1 MPAAVPAFR
10 GRTALTITEPA
21 DTRILVVED
30 DDATRYVLVDVIRA
44 FGVRVHTARDGQEA
58 LELLPSARHLR
69 MPRVDGIDFVKRLRR
84 LASFHRTPTVAVTS
98 LMLPGDMAA
107 TREAGFDGHLLKPI
121 TRDMIGRVLRRAVSE
136 RPPPPNA

>member
-1 MPAAVPAFR
+1 MDVTP
-10 GRTALTITEPA
+10 TTEPA
-21 DTRILVVED
+21 NTRILVVEED
-30 DDATRYVLVDVIRA
+30 EATRYLLVAMIRT

-58 LELLPSARHLR
+58 LDLLPSARPDLILCDLR

>member
-1 MPAAVPAFR
+1 MDVTP
-10 GRTALTITEPA
+10 TMEPA
-21 DTRILVVED
+21 NTRILVVED
-30 DDATRYVLVDVIRA
+30 DEATRYLLVAMIRN

-58 LELLPSARHLR
+58 LDLLPSARPDLILCDLR

-121 TRDMIGRVLRRAVSE
+121 TRDKIGRVLRRAVSE

>member
-1 MPAAVPAFR
+1 
-10 GRTALTITEPA
+10 
-21 DTRILVVED
+21 
-30 DDATRYVLVDVIRA
+30 
-44 FGVRVHTARDGQEA
+44 
-58 LELLPSARHLR
+58 

>member
-10 GRTALTITEPA
+10 GRTALTLTEPA

-107 TREAGFDGHLLKPI
+107 TREAGFDGHLVKPI
-121 TRDMIGRVLRRAVSE
+121 DYPALVELLRASPAKRD
-136 RPPPPNA
+136 